1 MNTAV
6 VASVLLARHT
16 TRSCRPRPAFLVP
29 SFGSQKAKSTP
40 ARWGFSTNAADPYGI
55 VRSASLDATGPDA
68 WKSLSSRD
76 CQRLLETA
84 SQAARAAGAV
94 ITAHLGCAAE
104 LEAGTTH
111 HSSRA
116 IDVKTNIKDIVTEYD
131 KQAQLAVETIVRAAY
146 PTHSFLGE
154 EDVDPGAA
162 ASEAALST
170 TVQNS
175 ESGYVWI
182 CDPIDGTANFA
193 SGLRLCAVTM
203 AVVYQGITVV
213 GVVYDPHEDELFA
226 AVRGQGATVNGQPLR
241 VADTVTNVHDA
252 IVNAGCP
259 ADPAA
264 FATSMRG
271 VLALNGTCRGIRVVA
286 CSALTLSWIAAGRLA
301 AHFGYDLS
309 SWDLAAG
316 ALLVQEAGGVVTDL
330 DGSEYQLSTRNMLC
344 SNGHVHEDILQV
356 LREADAVSFRRSL

>member
-29 SFGSQKAKSTP
+29 SFGSQKEKSTP

-264 FATSMRG
+264 FATSAWRPGVERYLPWDPCGSLQCLDLVLDRG
-271 VLALNGTCRGIRVVA
+271 RPFGGTF
-286 CSALTLSWIAAGRLA
+286 RLRFVELG
-301 AHFGYDLS
+301 FG
-309 SWDLAAG
+309 
-316 ALLVQEAGGVVTDL
+316 
-330 DGSEYQLSTRNMLC
+330 C
-344 SNGHVHEDILQV
+344 
-356 LREADAVSFRRSL
+356 RSLARTRGGWCRDGLGWIGISTVYP